1 MKERILYV
9 FIHFLL
15 ILIYSLSQIEY
26 RAKSEA
32 LRLREMEQ
40 RELERKYGKKK
51 AKEVAE
57 QNFQERIENFE
68 REEFEEEKKREQKTR
83 LIKERMSEAEMRKN
97 EPIDDSAVVD
107 DMFGFLE
114 EQRDSVNEH
123 QAPSAFRDLP
133 APKGG
138 AHLSNGEVIM
148 GVPTTPEDFE
158 DLSEFKFQKYA
169 STYFQGNVTH
179 QYSRKPLKY
188 SLLPLQTQGDQLVS
202 KTENNRRRHFPTS
215 LILPVQAALA
225 LWITILRFMGDLP
238 EPKYHTMDKDNT
250 SVMTKVTATLG
261 RNFIK
266 SKEFLEAQQMGLDP
280 TNNNTSNQTA
290 SIKEK
295 QRSIRHKLVSLTLK
309 RKNKM
314 GDEIKRKLQEEEYT
328 ADSYN
333 SWLESRPTSNL
344 EKLHF
349 IIGHGILRAELRDEI
364 YCQICKQL
372 SNNQSKSSH
381 ARGWILLS
389 LCVGCF
395 APSDK
400 FVKHLRSF
408 IRDGPPGYAPYCEER
423 LKRTFNNG
431 TRNQPPSWL
440 ELQATKSKKP
450 IMLPITFM
458 DGNTKTLLADSAT
471 TARELCNQLSDKIGL
486 KDQFGFSLY
495 IALFDKVS
503 SLGSGGDHVMD
514 AISQCEQYAKEQG
527 AQERNA
533 PWRLFFRKEIF
544 APWHDPQEDSV
555 ATNLIY
561 QQNVRG
567 VKFGEYR

>member
-1 MKERILYV
+1 MPDHLS
-9 FIHFLL
+9 L
-15 ILIYSLSQIEY
+15 IIYSHRQIEY

-202 KTENNRRRHFPTS
+202 KTENKRRRPFPTT
-215 LILPVQAALA
+215 LTFLVQAALA